1 MDTRSAR
8 SYGESVNTR
17 RDLTLTRSKEH
28 TMRYRAADLR
38 KSTRSLAALL
48 AVLALL
54 GLAAVG
60 GTAQADGGTGLV
72 SWTG

>member
-1 MDTRSAR
+1 
-8 SYGESVNTR
+8 
-17 RDLTLTRSKEH
+17 
-28 TMRYRAADLR
+28 MRYRAADLR
-38 KSTRSLAALL
+38 KSTRSVAALL

-60 GTAQADGGTGLV
+60 GTAQPGAGTGLV